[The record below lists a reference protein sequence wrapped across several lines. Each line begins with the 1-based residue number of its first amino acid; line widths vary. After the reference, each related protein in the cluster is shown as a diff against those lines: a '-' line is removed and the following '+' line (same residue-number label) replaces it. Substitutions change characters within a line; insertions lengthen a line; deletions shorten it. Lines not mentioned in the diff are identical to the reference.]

1 MGAAIIID
9 GREGAVGN
17 TGWLTPPDVF
27 DRYAAEFGPF
37 DLDPA
42 GNPESYATQHC
53 EAFCTETGT
62 YNWTGLE
69 MPRTSHVSDED
80 GLAYEWEGRVWCNP
94 PYRNVEAWVA
104 KGSASAK
111 AGALVVM
118 LLLPSTDSGWFHR
131 YVWDK
136 DAHRPREGVEA
147 RFLQGRIRFIHPDP
161 AKRETDFK
169 GFRPVSG
176 NLVVIFHP
184 PIPTYASRIEHWLA
198 NGDPESLAHAIAFW
212 ELGKGETQAM
222 TDKDRDEL
230 ERVTGYREHP
240 SERLEVSR

>member
-1 MGAAIIID
+1 MGVAVIID
-9 GREGAVGN
+9 GREHAVGN

-42 GNPESYATQHC
+42 GNPDSYATQMC
-53 EAFCTETGT
+53 RTFCTPEGT
-62 YNWTGLE
+62 FRWTPDG
-69 MPRTSHVSDED
+69 PPKIADDD
-80 GLAYEWEGRVWCNP
+80 GLHWPWIGRVFINP
-94 PYRNVEAWVA
+94 PYRRVEAWVERGVDA
-104 KGSASAK
+104 AK

-118 LLLPSTDSGWFHR
+118 LLLPSTDSAWFHK

-136 DAHRPREGVEA
+136 RLHRPREGVEA

-176 NLVVIFHP
+176 NLLVVFHP
-184 PIPTYASRIEHWLA
+184 
-198 NGDPESLAHAIAFW
+198 
-212 ELGKGETQAM
+212 
-222 TDKDRDEL
+222 
-230 ERVTGYREHP
+230 REA
-240 SERLEVSR
+240 L